1 MFYFC
6 FPESVLA
13 VTVLLD
19 LGTADDFLR
28 HSLVP
33 QKTWKVAVLVVFLH
47 LIGYPIEFSFQ
58 LSVIQFFKRIGVE
71 AVIQRCS
78 VKKVFLEIS
87 QNSQE
92 NGKGVSL

>member
-1 MFYFC
+1 M
-6 FPESVLA
+6 
-13 VTVLLD
+13 TVLLD

-33 QKTWKVAVLVVFLH
+33 QKTWEVAVLVVFLH
-47 LIGYPIEFSFQ
+47 LIGYPIEFSFR
-58 LSVIQFFKRIGVE
+58 LSFIQFFKRIGVE
-71 AVIQRCS
+71 VVVQRCS

-92 NGKGVSL
+92 NGKGVFL

>member
-1 MFYFC
+1 M
-6 FPESVLA
+6 
-13 VTVLLD
+13 TVSLD

-33 QKTWKVAVLVVFLH
+33 QKTWKVAALVVFLH

-71 AVIQRCS
+71 AVVQRCS
-78 VKKVFLEIS
+78 AKKVFLEIS

-92 NGKGVSL
+92 NGKGVVL

>member
-1 MFYFC
+1 MFHFC

-19 LGTADDFLR
+19 LGTSDFLR

-33 QKTWKVAVLVVFLH
+33 KKTWKVAVLVVFLH

-71 AVIQRCS
+71 AVVQRCS

-87 QNSQE
+87 HRTPLVATSV
-92 NGKGVSL
+92 GVV